1 MEFKMNGL
9 NEGSLP
15 EDLIKLLSSLATSW
29 GDVFDVKRLKVI
41 HLSGAMTNLV
51 YRISWPTKTETVSR
65 NVLVRVYGE
74 GVELLFSR
82 TDEILTF
89 EYVSKKGFGPRL
101 LGQFP
106 WGRVEEFIDVR
117 TLSASDLRDPNIS
130 SLIAVKLREFHNI
143 GMPCK
148 KNVVLWDRL
157 RDWLGKAKGLC
168 SQEDREEFKLD
179 DCEKEIV
186 TLEKELSRNS
196 PEIGFCHND
205 LQYGNMMFDD
215 RTRSITIIDYEYSSY
230 NPIAYDFANH
240 FCEMAADYHT
250 DTPHVLDYTK
260 YPGPEERHRFIHSYL
275 NSPGCYQG
283 SINSDVKQLVDDAE
297 RYTLP
302 NHLFWG
308 LWGIISGYV
317 NNIDFDYKE
326 YARQRFHQYWLR
338 KPDLIFT

>member
-1 MEFKMNGL
+1 MNGL
-9 NEGSLP
+9 KKGSLP
-15 EDLIKLLSSLATSW
+15 GESITLLSSLASSW
-29 GDVFDVKRLKVI
+29 GDDLDLNSLKVV

-51 YRISWPTKTETVSR
+51 YRISWPTKMENVSR

-74 GVELLFSR
+74 GVDLLFSR
-82 TDEILTF
+82 EDEIRAF
-89 EYVSKKGFGPRL
+89 EYVSKQGFGPRL

-117 TLSASDLRDPNIS
+117 TLSASDLRDPDIS

-143 GMPCK
+143 GMPSPK
-148 KNVVLWDRL
+148 SVVLWDRL

-168 SQEDREEFKLD
+168 SPEDRKEFKLD
-179 DCEKEIV
+179 DCEKEIAI
-186 TLEKELSRNS
+186 LEEELSRNS
-196 PEIGFCHND
+196 PMIGFCHND
-205 LQYGNMMFDD
+205 LQYGNMMFDE

-250 DTPHVLDYTK
+250 ETPHVLDYSK

-275 NSPGCYQG
+275 SSTGHQVSNSE
-283 SINSDVKQLVDDAE
+283 VKQLADDAE

-317 NNIDFDYKE
+317 NNIEFDYKE
-326 YARQRFHQYWLR
+326 YAAQRFNQYWLR
-338 KPDLIFT
+338 KSDLISS